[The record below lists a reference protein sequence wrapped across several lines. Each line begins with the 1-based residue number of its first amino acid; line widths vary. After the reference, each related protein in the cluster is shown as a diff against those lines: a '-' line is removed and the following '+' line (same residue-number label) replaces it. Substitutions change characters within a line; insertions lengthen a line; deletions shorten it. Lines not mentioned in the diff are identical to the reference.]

1 MELTSAMTSLGN
13 ISYLDQPMHAFVCSR
28 TTRSSVI
35 LPCLDRAAVQSRGAT
50 PIISTFH
57 SEMEVA
63 VLDVLLRGTCPIVM
77 VLGRRLYKRLPEK
90 LRALSSGRLLIV
102 SISENSRIS
111 RETALAANCFI
122 AQKAERITVGFIAP
136 DSTLQEI
143 IHDTQPKNIITLK

>member
-1 MELTSAMTSLGN
+1 MTSLGN
-13 ISYLDQPMHAFVCSR
+13 ISLLDQPMHGFVCSR

-35 LPCLDRAAVQSRGAT
+35 LPCLDWAAAQSKGTA

-63 VLDVLLRGTCPIVM
+63 VLDVLLRGTCPIII

-90 LRALSSGRLLIV
+90 LRPALSSGRLLVV

-111 RETALAANCFI
+111 KETALAANSFI
-122 AQKAERITVGFIAP
+122 AQKAAQITVGFIAP

-143 IHDTQPKNIITLK
+143 ISNKKIIEKLST

>member
-1 MELTSAMTSLGN
+1 MTSLGN
-13 ISYLDQPMHAFVCSR
+13 ISLLAKPMHGFVCSR

-35 LPCLDRAAVQSRGAT
+35 LPCLDWAAMQSKGTT

-63 VLDVLLRGTCPIVM
+63 VLDVLLKGSCPIII

-90 LRALSSGRLLIV
+90 LRPALNSGRLLVV

-111 RETALAANCFI
+111 KETALAANSFI

-136 DSTLQEI
+136 DSSLKEI
-143 IHDTQPKNIITLK
+143 ISNKKTVEILRM

>member
-1 MELTSAMTSLGN
+1 MTSLGN
-13 ISYLDQPMHAFVCSR
+13 ISLLDHPMHAFVCSR

-35 LPCLDRAAVQSRGAT
+35 LPCLDGAAVQSRGAT

-63 VLDVLLRGTCPIVM
+63 VLDVLLRGTCPIIM
-77 VLGRRLYKRLPEK
+77 VLGRRLYKRVPEK
-90 LRALSSGRLLIV
+90 LRPALSSGRLLIV